1 MCRRFR
7 KRVSQGLK
15 AALRVPDRQ
24 ALVFDFGAAVHDNFH
39 SKRLRPRR
47 RRIVADA
54 ELHPDNFRPRIERKR
69 FIDDS
74 PGRCR
79 VAENVHHV
87 DGPRDIRQSLE
98 KRRAVNALARKA
110 WIDADHLVAARK

>member
-1 MCRRFR
+1 MRRRFR

-24 ALVFDFGAAVHDNFH
+24 ALVFDFGAAVHD
-39 SKRLRPRR
+39 SLQTP
-47 RRIVADA
+47 VADA
-54 ELHPDNFRPRIERKR
+54 ELHLDNFWPRFERKR

-87 DGPRDIRQSLE
+87 DGPPEHPPES
-98 KRRAVNALARKA
+98 
-110 WIDADHLVAARK
+110 